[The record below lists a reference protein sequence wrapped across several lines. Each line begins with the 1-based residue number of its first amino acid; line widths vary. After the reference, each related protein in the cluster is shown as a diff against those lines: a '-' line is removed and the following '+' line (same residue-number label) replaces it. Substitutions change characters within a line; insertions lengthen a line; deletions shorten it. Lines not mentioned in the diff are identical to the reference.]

1 MNPKPPYI
9 LSGPARNPARH
20 GKLILLA
27 LCIVLLA
34 FLLLALDAH
43 AAPSYAPPDHLVAL
57 SANAAP
63 PYPIDRKTQ
72 DYYQCRYVRHE
83 ATSRLCIQFRPHRG
97 APAFKPK
104 N

>member
-27 LCIVLLA
+27 LCIALLT
-34 FLLLALDAH
+34 FLLLALRADA
-43 AAPSYAPPDHLVAL
+43 V
-57 SANAAP
+57 AP

>member
-9 LSGPARNPARH
+9 LSGPATRRLAAPRD

-27 LCIVLLA
+27 LALA
-34 FLLLALDAH
+34 ILTFLLLALRADAGG
-43 AAPSYAPPDHLVAL
+43 
-57 SANAAP
+57 P
-63 PYPIDRKTQ
+63 PYPVDRKTQ
-72 DYYQCRYVRHE
+72 TYYTCRYVRQE

>member
-9 LSGPARNPARH
+9 LSGPATRRLASPRTS
-20 GKLILLA
+20 KLILLA
-27 LCIVLLA
+27 IAIAILT
-34 FLLLALDAH
+34 FLVLALRAQ
-43 AAPSYAPPDHLVAL
+43 
-57 SANAAP
+57 AAP
-63 PYPIDRKTQ
+63 PYPVDRKTQ

-97 APAFKPK
+97 THSFKPK